1 MSERMPF
8 QRIDVLVAKDLIQRD
23 DVLVLDV
30 RDSQSFGSAH
40 IEGARNVSITNLTS
54 VIDTTARSMPII
66 ILLSWLCQPRICANI
81 LRFWIF
87 PSL

>member
-8 QRIDVLVAKDLIQRD
+8 QRIDVLAAKDLIQRD

-30 RDSQSFGSAH
+30 RDAQSFGSAH

-54 VIDTTARSMPII
+54 VIDTTARSMPILI
-66 ILLSWLCQPRICANI
+66 YCYHGFASR
-81 LRFWIF
+81 
-87 PSL
+87 